1 MINGTAEQ
9 FQKFAADYNK
19 MVMEGWSSMTKQTI
33 QSDAFA
39 SASGAFMDWSLATHK
54 MMTEVSGQVMES
66 LDLPKRS
73 DLARISAQVQA
84 VESRL
89 LDQEDSQDEIRDLL
103 VTLINKIEKMPAPTA
118 ASAVETAAAPPAT
131 EEKQEE
137 ETTKKPAAKKTKAAT
152 KSKRKSRSKKK
163 TASAKVSDKKES
175 N

>member
-9 FQKFAADYNK
+9 FQKFATDYNK

-66 LDLPKRS
+66 LDIPKRP

-103 VTLINKIEKMPAPTA
+103 MTLINKIEKMPAPTA
-118 ASAVETAAAPPAT
+118 ASSVETAAAPPVT
-131 EEKQEE
+131 EEKKE
-137 ETTKKPAAKKTKAAT
+137 ETTRTPAANTTKAAA

-163 TASAKVSDKKES
+163 TASAEVSDKKES

>member
-9 FQKFAADYNK
+9 FQKFATDYNK

-66 LDLPKRS
+66 LDIPKRS

-118 ASAVETAAAPPAT
+118 AS
-131 EEKQEE
+131 
-137 ETTKKPAAKKTKAAT
+137 
-152 KSKRKSRSKKK
+152 
-163 TASAKVSDKKES
+163 
-175 N
+175 

>member
-1 MINGTAEQ
+1 
-9 FQKFAADYNK
+9 
-19 MVMEGWSSMTKQTI
+19 
-33 QSDAFA
+33 
-39 SASGAFMDWSLATHK
+39 

-66 LDLPKRS
+66 LDIPKRS

-89 LDQEDSQDEIRDLL
+89 LDQEDNQDEIRDLL
-103 VTLINKIEKMPAPTA
+103 KTLINKIEKMPAPTA
-118 ASAVETAAAPPAT
+118 APAVETAAAPPTT

-137 ETTKKPAAKKTKAAT
+137 ETAKKPAAKKTKAAT

>member
-9 FQKFAADYNK
+9 FQKFATDYNK

-33 QSDAFA
+33 QS
-39 SASGAFMDWSLATHK
+39 DWSLATHK

-66 LDLPKRS
+66 LDIPKRS

-103 VTLINKIEKMPAPTA
+103 MTLINRIEKMPAPTA
-118 ASAVETAAAPPAT
+118 ASSVETTAAPPVT
-131 EEKQEE
+131 EEKKED
-137 ETTKKPAAKKTKAAT
+137 TTRTPAANTTKAAA

-163 TASAKVSDKKES
+163 TASAEVSDKKES